1 MLLLFYLYQHCPLI
15 DDTVLVGLY
24 EEPVRPPNAVEY
36 VKKFI
41 GAPAGD
47 DVAAIKEENA
57 RLKDELAKVQK
68 AFEDL
73 NTRVR

>member
-1 MLLLFYLYQHCPLI
+1 M
-15 DDTVLVGLY
+15 
-24 EEPVRPPNAVEY
+24 EY

-73 NTRVR
+73 NTRVRTNLIQENYVYAALGKT

>member
-1 MLLLFYLYQHCPLI
+1 M
-15 DDTVLVGLY
+15 
-24 EEPVRPPNAVEY
+24 EY

-73 NTRVR
+73 NTRVRMIQENHVCVALVKA